1 MAFTFIILRAIVVA
15 IEQAGLQT
23 ELVEKLKEFE
33 LQDMQNKTNSN
44 AFVIRAVAIVYDDD
58 RCHFNNQAL

>member
-1 MAFTFIILRAIVVA
+1 MAFIFIISRAIVVA
-15 IEQAGLQT
+15 IQEAGLQT
-23 ELVEKLKEFE
+23 ELVKKLKDFE

-44 AFVIRAVAIVYDDD
+44 TFVIRVVAIVYDDD